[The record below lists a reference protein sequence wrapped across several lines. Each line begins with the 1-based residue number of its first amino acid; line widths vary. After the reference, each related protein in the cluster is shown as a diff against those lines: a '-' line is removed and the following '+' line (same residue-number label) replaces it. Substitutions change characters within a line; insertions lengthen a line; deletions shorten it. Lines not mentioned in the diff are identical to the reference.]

1 MPIEQVSNSATTTL
15 SAGINSS
22 DASLSVASASLFP
35 TSGRFRVLIDSEIL
49 IVTAVSGT
57 TFTVTRGAEGTT
69 GASHSS
75 GATVRLILTAASFDA
90 YVRDRGA
97 FSVGLAD
104 MKPAVAGTYD
114 EEFEGTAD
122 TLPANWSWSATPS
135 GSDSWTLNSRWPS
148 MLTLD
153 GTGSANYLLTR
164 SSFAPGSGDFGLW
177 WKIFCGPHT
186 GIEVSNFRAVIS
198 NSGDTEA
205 QTWELYA
212 AGTELVKMRGLYTAS
227 GSESLGFGGSSG
239 MQIAPDSTGMYGG
252 MTRTSGDVW
261 TMWYSRNGI
270 SWQRY
275 GSTQTHSF
283 TVGKFNFSLNTGSI
297 RTVSAIDWVRFRSD
311 LEFPRP

>member
-22 DASLSVASASLFP
+22 DASLTVASASLFP
-35 TSGRFRVLIDSEIL
+35 TSGRFRILIDSEIL

-69 GASHSS
+69 GASHSN

-122 TLPANWSWSATPS
+122 TLPADWAWSSTPS
-135 GSDSWTLNSRWPS
+135 GSDSWKLNSRWPS
-148 MLTLD
+148 LLVLE
-153 GTGSANYLLTR
+153 GTGGSYSLNRA
-164 SSFAPGSGDFGLW
+164 SFAPGAGNFGLW

-186 GIEVSNFRAVIS
+186 ASDVSNIRVYIKNA
-198 NSGDTEA
+198 GGTEA
-205 QTWELYA
+205 QTWEMYA
-212 AGTELVKMRGLYTAS
+212 SGAEAPKMRGLSTS
-227 GSESLGFGGSSG
+227 GGSEGLGFGGGSG
-239 MQIAPDSTGMYGG
+239 VALGPDTTFMYGG

-283 TVGKFNFSLNTGSI
+283 TVDNFSFSLNTGTI
-297 RTVSAIDWVRFRSD
+297 ATVSGIDWVRSRAD
-311 LEFPRP
+311 LAFPRP